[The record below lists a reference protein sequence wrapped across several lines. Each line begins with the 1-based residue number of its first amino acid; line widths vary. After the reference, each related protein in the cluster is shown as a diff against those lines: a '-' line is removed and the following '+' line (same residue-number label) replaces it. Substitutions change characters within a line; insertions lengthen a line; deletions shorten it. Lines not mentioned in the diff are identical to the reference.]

1 MEEDGR
7 LTITLTAPQFFD
19 QTIGYWTGEPDLEL
33 LARALA
39 AVPQDPRIERETDG
53 GCVTL
58 RGPREAVLSE
68 ALALRDQGLE

>member
-7 LTITLTAPQFFD
+7 LTVTLTAPQFFD
-19 QTIGYWTGEPDLEL
+19 QTIGYWTGEPDRDL

-39 AVPQDPRIERETDG
+39 EVPQDPTVEREMADG
-53 GCVTL
+53 SITL

-68 ALALRDQGLE
+68 ATALRDAGLQ

>member
-1 MEEDGR
+1 MEEEGE
-7 LTITLTAPQFFD
+7 LAVTLTAPQFFD

-39 AVPQDPRIERETDG
+39 EVPQDPSIERESEG
-53 GCVTL
+53 GSVTL

-68 ALALRDQGLE
+68 ALALRDAGLE